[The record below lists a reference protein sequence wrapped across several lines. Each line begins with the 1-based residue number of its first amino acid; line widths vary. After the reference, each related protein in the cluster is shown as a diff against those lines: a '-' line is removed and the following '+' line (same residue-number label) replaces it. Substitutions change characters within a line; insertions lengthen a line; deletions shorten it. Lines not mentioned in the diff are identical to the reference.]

1 MFEKAF
7 PAGKVNSWVSVSSG
21 AGTLQGCWQQGAGEC
36 GGMRSGLLNLNTTKG
51 LVIFLSLPLAN
62 FGGVNG
68 LWSAAQ

>member
-21 AGTLQGCWQQGAGEC
+21 GWDAAGLLAAEC
-36 GGMRSGLLNLNTTKG
+36 GGMRSALLNLNATKG

-62 FGGVNG
+62 FGGDNG